1 MPTSET
7 PFCAVPN
14 KRPWSFYM
22 LKNYHVDQWK
32 GNAKYNTFYSY
43 LTHYPPPSPLPPC
56 PLLGISGKLAFR
68 NFWEINTYLYDSI
81 SWPPIKFRNQ
91 MMTHPFRACQNLQ
104 AYIKLVT
111 SGFIL
116 FIFSKMN
123 FQNFFNQNKNNNNKN
138 NNILQIL
145 HKIRWST

>member
-1 MPTSET
+1 
-7 PFCAVPN
+7 
-14 KRPWSFYM
+14 
-22 LKNYHVDQWK
+22 
-32 GNAKYNTFYSY
+32 
-43 LTHYPPPSPLPPC
+43 
-56 PLLGISGKLAFR
+56 
-68 NFWEINTYLYDSI
+68 
-81 SWPPIKFRNQ
+81 
-91 MMTHPFRACQNLQ
+91 MTHPFRASQNLQ

-145 HKIRWST
+145 HKIR